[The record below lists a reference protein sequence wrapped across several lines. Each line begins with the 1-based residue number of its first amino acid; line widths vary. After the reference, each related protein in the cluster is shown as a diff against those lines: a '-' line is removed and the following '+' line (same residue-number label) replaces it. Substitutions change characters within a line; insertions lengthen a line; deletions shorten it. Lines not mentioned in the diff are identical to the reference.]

1 MFAALIIFLGSCQED
16 LIDDGT
22 NDGEKGT
29 LKLEIT
35 DAPIDKVSVE
45 GVFVTIASIALDG
58 IEVNNFTK
66 TTMDLNALQKGKT
79 EQIFNQRI
87 NAQNYSSIDLVLD
100 YETDENGNS
109 PGCYVL
115 KMDGTKDQISNEENT
130 LTLGKDFLITE
141 NENTNL
147 VVDFDLRKTIKED
160 NEDFELVSEANLEG
174 GIRVVNRDE
183 SGVIQGNCNDLLA
196 GADAVI
202 VYAYKKGEFN
212 RSLEIQGNQN
222 TNLQFTNAVSS
233 TMVDTNGNYE
243 LHFLEAGDYEIHF
256 AAYERNSDGSLKLEG
271 TLILELLEGL
281 DLTTIS
287 VGASATVNVDVVATG
302 ILP

>member
-1 MFAALIIFLGSCQED
+1 
-16 LIDDGT
+16 
-22 NDGEKGT
+22 
-29 LKLEIT
+29 
-35 DAPIDKVSVE
+35 
-45 GVFVTIASIALDG
+45 
-58 IEVNNFTK
+58 
-66 TTMDLNALQKGKT
+66 
-79 EQIFNQRI
+79 
-87 NAQNYSSIDLVLD
+87 
-100 YETDENGNS
+100 
-109 PGCYVL
+109 
-115 KMDGTKDQISNEENT
+115 MDGTKDQISNEENT